1 CARHCSG
8 IYCSALYGLDSW

>member
-1 CARHCSG
+1 CAKYCSG